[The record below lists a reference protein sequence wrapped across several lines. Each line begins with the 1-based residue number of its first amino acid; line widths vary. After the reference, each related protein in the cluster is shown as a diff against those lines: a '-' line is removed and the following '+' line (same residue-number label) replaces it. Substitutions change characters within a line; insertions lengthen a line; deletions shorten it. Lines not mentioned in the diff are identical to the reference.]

1 MFAFG
6 KHCSCAE
13 REQIFHKNS
22 YAGGANRANETPM
35 ACVQQFMIA
44 REGLSHASGACPV
57 TDAAGNVIRRRNITG
72 FALSEA
78 LYPAGM
84 SLDRHC
90 HAHSYLTLVLE
101 GSYTEKHSFREFQWR
116 EGAVHLLPAGDRHE
130 NRFETAVRM
139 LRVDIQPE
147 AVRGWGTEQAR
158 LLAEPREISGPL
170 SAWLANRM
178 VREFLSEDDVAPLA
192 IEGVLLEMLAESA
205 RASSEARGSNAPV
218 WLKRVRELLNDS
230 YLDAPGLTSLA
241 GIAGVHPV
249 HLSRE
254 FHRHYRMTIG
264 EFVRQ
269 RRVEHASELLSN
281 SELSLAEI
289 ANACGF
295 SDQSHFCSLFKKHCG
310 VTPAKFR
317 KLAGEAARELAR

>member
-1 MFAFG
+1 
-6 KHCSCAE
+6 
-13 REQIFHKNS
+13 
-22 YAGGANRANETPM
+22 
-35 ACVQQFMIA
+35 MIA
-44 REGLSHASGACPV
+44 RERLSHGSGSCPV
-57 TDAAGNVIRRRNITG
+57 TDAAGNVIRRRDIAG
-72 FALSEA
+72 FSLSEA
-78 LYPAGM
+78 LYPEGM

-101 GSYTEKHSFREFQWR
+101 GRYTEKHSYQEFQWS
-116 EGAVHLLPAGDRHE
+116 EGALHLLPAGERHE

-147 AVRGWGTEQAR
+147 TVHGWGVEQAR

-170 SAWLANRM
+170 SGWLANRM

-205 RASSEARGSNAPV
+205 RSSGEAGGSNAPL
-218 WLKRVRELLNDS
+218 WLKRVRELLQDS
-230 YLDAPGLTSLA
+230 YLEAPGLTTLA

-254 FHRHYRMTIG
+254 FHRHYRLTIG

-269 RRVEHASELLSN
+269 RRVEHASELLS
-281 SELSLAEI
+281 SSDLSLAEI
-289 ANACGF
+289 AHACGF

-317 KLAGEAARELAR
+317 KLAAETVRELTR